1 MSGVHT
7 AMTNTRN
14 TPIEALE
21 RAFPLRVRA
30 LPAAARERRR
40 AAVTPAARAS
50 SATSRCSRTCT
61 VSLITERRV
70 SRPWG
75 LAGGEPG
82 AVGENWLLP
91 GGDESTAERLPDKCT
106 IQLQGGRRAAHV
118 HARRRRLGTTDD
130 VIRMRVPCIAY
141 ATRPVDGPIGPSF
154 SRGANQ

>member
-21 RAFPLRVRA
+21 RAFPLRVLRYRLRRGSGGA
-30 LPAAARERRR
+30 GSAPGGEGIERDLRVL
-40 AAVTPAARAS
+40 ADA
-50 SATSRCSRTCT
+50 T
-61 VSLITERRV
+61 VSFITERRV

-91 GGDESTAERLPDKCT
+91 GGDQGRAERLADKGT
-106 IQLQGGRRAAHV
+106 IQLKAGDVLRMLTPGGGGW
-118 HARRRRLGTTDD
+118 GT
-130 VIRMRVPCIAY
+130 P
-141 ATRPVDGPIGPSF
+141 PP
-154 SRGANQ
+154 